1 MIPPSL
7 MASDGMWIVSGCS
20 RGRFLV
26 SLWIP
31 GVLLILVV
39 WIPHTPTT
47 TTTTIGRWLN
57 LSWSAVRWLLR
68 NPGHSNRGIESLMKE
83 VLFYCKSPGA
93 ESG

>member
-20 RGRFLV
+20 RV

-39 WIPHTPTT
+39 WIPPYSHHHHHHH
-47 TTTTIGRWLN
+47 
-57 LSWSAVRWLLR
+57 WSMVEPFLVSSKVA
-68 NPGHSNRGIESLMKE
+68 
-83 VLFYCKSPGA
+83 A
-93 ESG
+93 EKPRS